1 MVRTGGTSRWALYYY
16 FRIRPLVHQALRRV
30 EAQAARIPDP
40 AVRALARESLETK
53 RFHCEGGA
61 VLVGA
66 APQLVRAVVAYQS
79 LCDYLDTITDRGPEV
94 SSEVIR
100 SLHRSRGDAL
110 VPDAALQDYWEGH
123 PQDDGG
129 YMAWLVNDCQ
139 AVLASL
145 PHYGAVADRA
155 AWLADRYVDLQSLK
169 HAPGTPADR
178 AGALEHWAAAHREP
192 EWDVAWWEFAAATGS
207 TLGIFALWHEATH
220 PVSVERARRLE
231 SVYFPWM
238 GALHILLDY
247 FVDQDEDLA
256 HGDFNF
262 VTCYPTEADAVVGIG
277 RLEREAAERAQGL
290 ADQAFH
296 RYVAEGLLG
305 FYLSDRKVRG
315 ALRAPAGRL
324 LSAGGNVSRALY
336 CLAKVGRAP

>member
-16 FRIRPLVHQALRRV
+16 FRIRPLVHRALERV
-30 EAQAARIPDP
+30 EVQAAHIPDP
-40 AVRALARESLETK
+40 AVRAMARESLTTK

-94 SSEVIR
+94 SAEVIR
-100 SLHRSRGDAL
+100 SLHRSLGDAL
-110 VPDAALQDYWEGH
+110 RPGAALQDYWESH

-129 YMAWLVNDCQ
+129 YMAWLVSDCQ
-139 AVLASL
+139 TVLAGL

-169 HAPGTPADR
+169 HAPAAREDR
-178 AGALEHWAAAHREP
+178 AGALEEWAATYREP
-192 EWDVAWWEFAAATGS
+192 EWGVAWWEFAAAAGS

-220 PVSVERARRLE
+220 PVSAERARRLE

-262 VTCYPTEADAVVGIG
+262 VTCYPSEAAAVAGIG
-277 RLEREAAERAQGL
+277 RLHREAAARAEGL

-336 CLAKVGRAP
+336 CLAKVGRTP

>member
-16 FRIRPLVHQALRRV
+16 FRVRPLVHQALSRV

-40 AVRALARESLETK
+40 AVRAMAHESLETK

-66 APQLVRAVVAYQS
+66 TPHLVRAVVAYQS
-79 LCDYLDTITDRGPEV
+79 LCDYLDTITDRGPAV

-100 SLHRSRGDAL
+100 SLHRSLGDAL
-110 VPDAALQDYWEGH
+110 QPEAALQDYWEGH
-123 PQDDGG
+123 PADDGG

-145 PHYGAVADRA
+145 PHYDAVADRVG
-155 AWLADRYVDLQSLK
+155 WLADRYVDLQSLK
-169 HAPGTPADR
+169 HAPGREADR
-178 AGALEHWAAAHREP
+178 ARALEQWAATHREP
-192 EWDVAWWEFAAATGS
+192 AWDVAWWEFAAATGS

-220 PVSVERARRLE
+220 PVSAERTRRLE

-262 VTCYPTEADAVVGIG
+262 VTCYPSEAAAVAGIG
-277 RLEREAAERAQGL
+277 RLHREAEARAQGL

-324 LSAGGNVSRALY
+324 LSVGGNVSRALY
-336 CLAKVGRAP
+336 CLAKVGRTP